1 MLCIL
6 RDDPRYIMLT
16 PRALKRLRLQHRFL
30 FQNSTPE
37 SQEFAA
43 QIAHDIVL
51 QYMKTGQSARYGITY
66 VHTIA
71 RITAKTFISRNLVAS
86 TTRQLDPIGVAA
98 RTANTH
104 RQRSR
109 FQVKGPNRV
118 WSVDGHNK
126 LSEFG
131 FKIYGIINSYSR
143 FIVNVY
149 VGLGT
154 Q

>member
-1 MLCIL
+1 M
-6 RDDPRYIMLT
+6 
-16 PRALKRLRLQHRFL
+16 
-30 FQNSTPE
+30 
-37 SQEFAA
+37 
-43 QIAHDIVL
+43 
-51 QYMKTGQSARYGITY
+51 
-66 VHTIA
+66 
-71 RITAKTFISRNLVAS
+71 TAKTFISRDLVAS

-104 RQRSR
+104 CQRSR
-109 FQVKGPNRV
+109 FRVKGLNRV
-118 WSVDGHNK
+118 WSVDGHDK

-131 FKIYGIINSYSR
+131 FEIYGIIDGYSR

>member
-6 RDDPRYIMLT
+6 REDTRYMMFT
-16 PRALKRLRLQHRFL
+16 PRALKSLRLKHRFL
-30 FQNSTPE
+30 FQNSTLGD
-37 SQEFAA
+37 QEFAA

-51 QYMKTGQSARYGITY
+51 QHLKTGQSARYGITY
-66 VHTIA
+66 AHTIA
-71 RITAKTFISRNLVAS
+71 RMTAKTFISQDLVAS

-109 FQVKGPNRV
+109 FRVKGPNRV
-118 WSVDGHNK
+118 WSVDGHDK

-131 FKIYGIINSYSR
+131 FEIYGIIDGYSR
-143 FIVNVY
+143 FIINVY

-154 Q
+154 R